1 MNAALLRLAER
12 IDSLS
17 EATGRVIGWLTLA
30 MVVTT
35 FVIVVLRYLFN
46 VGWISLQ
53 ESVTWMHALV
63 FSLGAAFALRRDGHV
78 RVDIFYARMGP
89 RGKAWVNLL
98 GTLFLLLPTCAFIL
112 WVSWDY
118 VATSWSL
125 RESSAE
131 AGGLPAIFLL
141 KTAIVLMMVLLLLQG
156 LALAIRSLLVLR
168 QSVHPGAHEETE

>member
-1 MNAALLRLAER
+1 MSAALRRLADR

-17 EATGRVIGWLTLA
+17 ESTGRVIGWLTLA
-30 MVVTT
+30 MVVVT

-78 RVDIFYARMGP
+78 RVDIFYARMSP
-89 RGKAWVNLL
+89 RGQAWVNLL
-98 GTLFLLLPTCAFIL
+98 GTLFLLLPTCAFIF

-118 VATSWSL
+118 VAASWSA
-125 RESSAE
+125 REASAE

-141 KTAIVLMMVLLLLQG
+141 KSVILVMAAMLLLQG
-156 LALAIRSLLVLR
+156 VALAIRSALTLR
-168 QSVHPGAHEETE
+168 QHTPGAD

>member
-30 MVVTT
+30 MVVVT

-46 VGWISLQ
+46 IGWISLQ

-78 RVDIFYARMGP
+78 RVDIFYARMSP

-98 GTLFLLLPTCAFIL
+98 GALFLLLPTCAFIL

-118 VATSWSL
+118 VAASWSL

-131 AGGLPAIFLL
+131 AGGLPGIFLL
-141 KTAIVLMMVLLLLQG
+141 KTVIVLMMVLLLLQG
-156 LALAIRSLLVLR
+156 FALAIRSLLILR
-168 QSVHPGAHEETE
+168 QSIHQGSDQETG

>member
-30 MVVTT
+30 MVLTT

-53 ESVTWMHALV
+53 ESVTWMHAMV

-78 RVDIFYARMGP
+78 RVDIFYAGMGP

-131 AGGLPAIFLL
+131 AGGLPGIFLL
-141 KTAIVLMMVLLLLQG
+141 KTVIVLMMVLLLLQG
-156 LALAIRSLLVLR
+156 FALAIRSLLILR
-168 QSVHPGAHEETE
+168 HSVHQGSDEETG

>member
-1 MNAALLRLAER
+1 MNATLLRLAER

-30 MVVTT
+30 MVLVT
-35 FVIVVLRYLFN
+35 FVIVVLRYVFN
-46 VGWISLQ
+46 IGWISLQ

-78 RVDIFYARMGP
+78 RVDIFYARMNP

-98 GTLFLLLPTCAFIL
+98 GTLFLLLPTCGFIL

-118 VATSWSL
+118 VAASWSV
-125 RESSAE
+125 REASAE
-131 AGGLPAIFLL
+131 AGGLPGIFLL
-141 KTAIVLMMVLLLLQG
+141 KTVIVLMMVLLLLQG
-156 LALAIRSLLVLR
+156 FALAIRSLLILR
-168 QSVHPGAHEETE
+168 QSVHQDAPEGTE